1 MPIYLK
7 LCTGNEADLDNNQ
20 PMRANIQSH
29 NVIGDALDLIEEDN
43 AGSLYQDT
51 PLGS

>member
-7 LCTGNEADLDNNQ
+7 SGTGNEADLDNNQ

-43 AGSLYQDT
+43 AGS
-51 PLGS
+51 